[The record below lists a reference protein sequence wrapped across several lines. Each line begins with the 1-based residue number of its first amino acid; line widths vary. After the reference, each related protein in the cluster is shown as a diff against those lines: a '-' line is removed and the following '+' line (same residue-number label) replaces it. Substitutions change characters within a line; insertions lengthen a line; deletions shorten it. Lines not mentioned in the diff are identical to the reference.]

1 MRFQKIFAT
10 TIQWS
15 TRLPSTEVI
24 FWPPVPIHASNAPD
38 SPKHVSSHSEGS
50 ILEEDYH
57 GDLEFSEDEGMVLDT
72 PASAGLFRPSVFK
85 SLLHKAKLTT
95 NMGVEGISST
105 QDLDSSNPHNGLF
118 RVPKPEQDFIPC
130 PALFSEVIQ
139 RPRNQPGLLAGP
151 NTHDKKFYCAAPN
164 LDVLLQLPLVDAPV
178 ASLSGPIQ

>member
-1 MRFQKIFAT
+1 MISKFFAI
-10 TIQWS
+10 TIQWT

-24 FWPPVPIHASNAPD
+24 SRPQVPIHASNAPD
-38 SPKHVSSHSEGS
+38 SPEHDSSHSEGS

-57 GDLEFSEDEGMVLDT
+57 GDLEFSEDKGMVADKV
-72 PASAGLFRPSVFK
+72 AFAGLFCPSVFK
-85 SLLHKAKLTT
+85 SLLHKGKLTT

-139 RPRNQPGLLAGP
+139 RPWNQPGSLAGP
-151 NTHDKKFYCAAPN
+151 NMIKSFI
-164 LDVLLQLPLVDAPV
+164 VLVLIWMGCYNCLR
-178 ASLSGPIQ
+178 